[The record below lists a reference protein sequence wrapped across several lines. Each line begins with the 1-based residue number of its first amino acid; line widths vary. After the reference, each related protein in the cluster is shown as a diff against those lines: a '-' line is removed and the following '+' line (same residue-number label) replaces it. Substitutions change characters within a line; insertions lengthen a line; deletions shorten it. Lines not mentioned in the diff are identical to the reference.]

1 MDKQL
6 LHNIF
11 DHDDCLDEQKLL
23 DYVNNS
29 LSNIERNEVERHTIN
44 CKFCSDA
51 VDGFMGQE
59 NSAANY
65 KNLKQN
71 PFYRKRKTKTILWLS
86 GVAASI
92 LVVLIVNNLNSIKL
106 DNQFTAE
113 RDTEITTEVAILNTV
128 TDSVHLDHQPQIK
141 KQEKTINLENTKIH
155 KKEVSKPLQ
164 RTSEVIIEKSQP
176 NFSVADFE
184 TDNYAE
190 TEELKI
196 DEEILETRKVRAAK
210 IVSSKQKNIQNK
222 LLFNAEEIVKKDE
235 TVQKKSETKADL
247 KKFKEDE
254 NTATI
259 NRYVI
264 IDQAI
269 TEVKTADSNAIN
281 DETDRVSNLN
291 IKEINE
297 IAVSSNSRKKLKE
310 NSKDTAPLSVLD
322 SAIVFYENKEFENAI
337 KQLNAVKNTD
347 PDYFKAQLYKGKS
360 HLKLNRPLDAVKF
373 LTEALNGNKKTKKE
387 AENLLNSIK

>member
-11 DHDDCLDEQKLL
+11 NHDNCLAEQKLL

-71 PFYRKRKTKTILWLS
+71 PFYRKRKTKTILWLF

-113 RDTEITTEVAILNTV
+113 RDTEITTEAAILNTV
-128 TDSVHLDHQPQIK
+128 TDSVHIDHQPQIK
-141 KQEKTINLENTKIH
+141 KQEEIINLKNTKIH
-155 KKEVSKPLQ
+155 KKEVSTPLQ
-164 RTSEVIIEKSQP
+164 RTSEVIIEKSEP

-184 TDNYAE
+184 TNNYAE

-196 DEEILETRKVRAAK
+196 DKEILETRKVRAAK
-210 IVSSKQKNIQNK
+210 IVNSKQKDIQNK
-222 LLFNAEEIVKKDE
+222 LLFNGEEIVIKGE
-235 TVQKKSETKADL
+235 ALQKKSQTKADL
-247 KKFKEDE
+247 KKIKEDE

-259 NRYVI
+259 KEYVI
-264 IDQAI
+264 DDQAI
-269 TEVKTADSNAIN
+269 AEVKTKDAHAIN
-281 DETDRVSNLN
+281 YETDSGSNLT
-291 IKEINE
+291 ILEINE
-297 IAVSSNSRKKLKE
+297 IAVSRNSRKNLKE
-310 NSKDTAPLSVLD
+310 KSKLTALPSALD
-322 SAIVFYENKEFENAI
+322 SAINFYKKKEFENAI

-347 PDYFKAQLYKGKS
+347 PDYFKAQLYIGKS
-360 HLKLNRPLDAVKF
+360 NLKLNRPLVAREF

-387 AENLLNSIK
+387 AEILLNSIK

>member
-1 MDKQL
+1 MDNQL

-29 LSNIERNEVERHTIN
+29 LSNILRNEVERHTIN

-113 RDTEITTEVAILNTV
+113 RDTEIRTEAAILNTV

-141 KQEKTINLENTKIH
+141 KPKEIINLKNTEIH
-155 KKEVSKPLQ
+155 KKEVNTPLQ
-164 RTSEVIIEKSQP
+164 RTSKVIIKKSEP
-176 NFSVADFE
+176 NFSIADFE

-196 DEEILETRKVRAAK
+196 DEEIHKTRKVRAAK

-222 LLFNAEEIVKKDE
+222 LLFNGEEIVMKDE
-235 TVQKKSETKADL
+235 AVQKKSQTKADL

-254 NTATI
+254 NTAKI
-259 NRYVI
+259 KEYVI
-264 IDQAI
+264 DDQAI
-269 TEVKTADSNAIN
+269 AEFKTKDTHVINYKTDS
-281 DETDRVSNLN
+281 VYNLT
-291 IKEINE
+291 IQEINE

-310 NSKDTAPLSVLD
+310 KSKLIAPSSALD
-322 SAIVFYENKEFENAI
+322 SAIIFYENKEFENVI
-337 KQLNAVKNTD
+337 KQLNTVKNTD
-347 PDYFKAQLYKGKS
+347 PDYFKAQLYIGKS
-360 HLKLNRPLDAVKF
+360 NLKLNRPLVAREF
-373 LTEALNGNKKTKKE
+373 LTEALNGNKKTEKE
-387 AENLLNSIK
+387 AETLLNSIK

>member
-1 MDKQL
+1 MDNQL

-11 DHDDCLDEQKLL
+11 DHYDCLDEQKLL

-113 RDTEITTEVAILNTV
+113 RDTEITTEAAILNTV
-128 TDSVHLDHQPQIK
+128 TDSVHLDHQLKVK
-141 KQEKTINLENTKIH
+141 KQEEIINLKNTKIH
-155 KKEVSKPLQ
+155 KKEVRTPLQ
-164 RTSEVIIEKSQP
+164 RTSKVIIKKSEP
-176 NFSVADFE
+176 NFSIADFE

-247 KKFKEDE
+247 KKFKEEE
-254 NTATI
+254 NT
-259 NRYVI
+259 VI
-264 IDQAI
+264 INGNVIKNKVIA
-269 TEVKTADSNAIN
+269 KGKAADSYPIN
-281 DETDRVSNLN
+281 DESDRVSNLN

-337 KQLNAVKNTD
+337 KQLNAVKNTN
-347 PDYFKAQLYKGKS
+347 PDYFKAQLYTGKS
-360 HLKLNRPLDAVKF
+360 HLKLNRPLVAVKF